1 MAAAQNSKYLV
12 TGARGMLGTD
22 LLEALFGRDVTVLG
36 RADLD
41 VTDRDAVFAAVQGH
55 DVVINAAA
63 YTAVDAAETDEEAAL
78 AVNGTAAGLLAGAT
92 ASVGAKLV
100 QVSTDYVFDGDA
112 TEPYPEDATIA
123 PVSAYGRT
131 KAEGEQLALAANPE
145 GTYVVRTAWLYG
157 AHGGNFAKTMVK
169 LAASHDTVKVVDDQ
183 LGQPTWTADLATQ
196 IVALLDS
203 DAPAG
208 VYHGTNSGSASWFE
222 FAQAVFDE
230 AGLDPARVLPTD
242 SSAFVRPAP
251 RPSYSVLG
259 HDAWARAGLTPMR
272 PWREALAEA
281 ANRGVLQTDDH
292 AASSR

>member
-1 MAAAQNSKYLV
+1 MAAAQNSRYLV

-63 YTAVDAAETDEEAAL
+63 YTAVDEAETDEEAAL

>member
-1 MAAAQNSKYLV
+1 
-12 TGARGMLGTD
+12 
-22 LLEALFGRDVTVLG
+22 
-36 RADLD
+36 
-41 VTDRDAVFAAVQGH
+41 
-55 DVVINAAA
+55 
-63 YTAVDAAETDEEAAL
+63 
-78 AVNGTAAGLLAGAT
+78 VNGTAAGLLAEAT

-145 GTYVVRTAWLYG
+145 GAYVVRTAWLYG